1 MAASTPSLSADLLRA
16 TTAVGEHYYASANS
30 VGLSVQ
36 EARLLFILSL
46 APSNMLGLTAA
57 LNVPKSTMSGLIGR
71 MESAGLVVRTQDP
84 SDRRQL
90 LAFPTPQ
97 GTAAANAFAKD
108 LASRVAGVLSALDA
122 AEQGDLA
129 AILSEILVAL
139 EP

>member
-57 LNVPKSTMSGLIGR
+57 LNVPKSTMSGLVGR
-71 MESAGLVVRTQDP
+71 MESAGLVVRQQDP
-84 SDRRQL
+84 SDRRHL

-97 GTAAANAFAKD
+97 GTAAANAFATD
-108 LASRVAGVLSALDA
+108 LASRVSGVLSELDA
-122 AEQGDLA
+122 GEQRDLA
-129 AILSEILVAL
+129 AILSEILVGL
-139 EP
+139 ER

>member
-16 TTAVGEHYYASANS
+16 TTTVGEHYYASANS

-36 EARLLFILSL
+36 EARLLFVLSL

-57 LNVPKSTMSGLIGR
+57 LNVPKSTMSGLISR

-84 SDRRQL
+84 GDRRHL

-97 GTAAANAFAKD
+97 GIATANAFAED
-108 LASRVAGVLSALDA
+108 LASRVSGVLSALDA
-122 AEQGDLA
+122 DEQRDLA
-129 AILSEILVAL
+129 AILSEILVGL

>member
-1 MAASTPSLSADLLRA
+1 MAAPTPSLSADLLRA

-57 LNVPKSTMSGLIGR
+57 LNVPKSTMSGLVGR
-71 MESAGLVVRTQDP
+71 MELAGLVVRRPDP
-84 SDRRQL
+84 TDRRHL
-90 LAFPTPQ
+90 IASPTAQ
-97 GTAAANAFAKD
+97 GTAAARAFADD
-108 LASRVAGVLSALDA
+108 LASRVSGVLSVLDA
-122 AEQGDLA
+122 GEQRELA
-129 AILSEILVAL
+129 GILSEILVEL